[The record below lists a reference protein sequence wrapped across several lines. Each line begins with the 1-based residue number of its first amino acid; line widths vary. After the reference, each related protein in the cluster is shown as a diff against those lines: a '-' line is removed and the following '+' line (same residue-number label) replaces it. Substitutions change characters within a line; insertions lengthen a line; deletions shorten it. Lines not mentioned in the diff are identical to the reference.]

1 MNNPTYDSFIATLE
15 EMGHAIAK
23 AARSGAA
30 ALATTSWP
38 VIAIWAVLLSIAL
51 TIVPLALMLFLV
63 FMAVKLVFGAVSER
77 AKRGPATPY
86 TPTDD
91 KGE

>member
-15 EMGHAIAK
+15 EMGRAIAK
-23 AARSGAA
+23 VARSGAA
-30 ALATTSWP
+30 ALSTMSWP
-38 VIAIWAVLLSIAL
+38 VIAVWAVLLSIAL
-51 TIVPLALMLFLV
+51 TIVPLALMLFII
-63 FMAVKLVFGAVSER
+63 FMAVKLVFGAITAR
-77 AKRGPATPY
+77 ATRGPATPY